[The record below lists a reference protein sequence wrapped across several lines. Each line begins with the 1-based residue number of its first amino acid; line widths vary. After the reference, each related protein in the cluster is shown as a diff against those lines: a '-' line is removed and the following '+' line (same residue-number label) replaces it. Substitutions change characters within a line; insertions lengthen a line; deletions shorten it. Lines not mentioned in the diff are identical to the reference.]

1 MKIFLNVVILSTII
15 LFLIVFSFIFL
26 GDKEEMLE
34 IKENSLIKFI
44 FIRFLINLFIIC
56 IGSILLYTTNRY
68 IFESKTDLNYY
79 KNMFVVLNLISIL
92 ILIYIYVF

>member
-1 MKIFLNVVILSTII
+1 MLSTII

-26 GDKEEMLE
+26 GDEEEMPE

-56 IGSILLYTTNRY
+56 IGSILLYTINRY

>member
-1 MKIFLNVVILSTII
+1 MKIFLNAVMLSTII

-26 GDKEEMLE
+26 GDEEEMPE

-56 IGSILLYTTNRY
+56 IGSILLYTINRY

>member
-26 GDKEEMLE
+26 GDEEEMLE

-56 IGSILLYTTNRY
+56 IGSILLYTINRY